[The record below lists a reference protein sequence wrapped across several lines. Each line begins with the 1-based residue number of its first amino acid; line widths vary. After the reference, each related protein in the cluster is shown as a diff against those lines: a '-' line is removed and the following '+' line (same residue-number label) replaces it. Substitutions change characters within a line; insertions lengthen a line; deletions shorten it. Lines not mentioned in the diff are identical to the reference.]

1 MRRGEAEALRWRSL
15 PRSQPL
21 PAGRPGGGSL
31 RRHGLLLLPPQ
42 EAGPGRPAAAAASG
56 GGGGSRPGRGGRRG
70 EGAAVQ
76 LGPASQGTAP
86 AVAPQPPTPR
96 PRAAAAGVSAV
107 LAGSAWPSS
116 AARGLRGCSRG
127 RAPAAAGHGWGGG
140 GGLLPGGSS
149 HTPPV
154 PLLRLGRCSSVRLF
168 LKKKKKVFS
177 LRILPGSLKLCKRR
191 GRHAGSGGRRL
202 CQHRSPVRLR
212 PRGGRAGRG
221 QLTLR
226 ARAGGRGGGG
236 GRQLGC
242 GSRRGWRVYACRPSG
257 FLIPRGVPWPC
268 ASPERTD
275 AVALAGSRSAVC
287 AGVG

>member
-1 MRRGEAEALRWRSL
+1 MGCFFSRRRK
-15 PRSQPL
+15 
-21 PAGRPGGGSL
+21 PAQGG
-31 RRHGLLLLPPQ
+31 Q
-42 EAGPGRPAAAAASG
+42 
-56 GGGGSRPGRGGRRG
+56 
-70 EGAAVQ
+70 Q
-76 LGPASQGTAP
+76 Q
-86 AVAPQPPTPR
+86 QQQ
-96 PRAAAAGVSAV
+96 AAAAGG
-107 LAGSAWPSS
+107 AGQD
-116 AARGLRGCSRG
+116 
-127 RAPAAAGHGWGGG
+127 AAAGEEKAPQYSWDQRAKVPPRPLPPNPPPPGRGQPLPGYRLSWRAAPGPRLPHGVCGAVAVAGPLRPLDTGGG
-140 GGLLPGGSS
+140 VGGACSPAGARTHPPYRCYGS
-149 HTPPV
+149 V
-154 PLLRLGRCSSVRLF
+154 GAVQCVY

-226 ARAGGRGGGG
+226 ARAGGRGRGG